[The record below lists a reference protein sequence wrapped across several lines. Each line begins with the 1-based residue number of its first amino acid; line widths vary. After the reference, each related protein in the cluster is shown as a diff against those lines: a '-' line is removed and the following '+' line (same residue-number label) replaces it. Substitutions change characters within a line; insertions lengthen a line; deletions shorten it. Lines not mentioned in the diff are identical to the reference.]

1 MTSRSPRD
9 VRSGQRSSAV
19 ALLGRA
25 MRCLVTMMLRQLS
38 AADLQTLLSMT
49 VVPVIQC
56 MVCHIS
62 HTVTESHE
70 VCPLQSFRLGTC
82 LPQAESQLLWIDRVW
97 GAFHHSCGSSPESPL
112 YWDLNGWIFSLLAGL
127 T

>member
-25 MRCLVTMMLRQLS
+25 MRCLETMMLRQLS

-49 VVPVIQC
+49 VVPVIHC

-82 LPQAESQLLWIDRVW
+82 LPQAESQLLWVLK
-97 GAFHHSCGSSPESPL
+97 HSERICRETVICDLRGSMLEIR
-112 YWDLNGWIFSLLAGL
+112 NSL
-127 T
+127 